1 MQSRVI
7 KSAERAY
14 TLIES
19 DLRKVESLIDEQL
32 SSHSPAVKT
41 VLEYIRAHRGKM
53 QRPAIVLLCGKC
65 CEQVTPLHR
74 QIAAIVELIHIATL
88 LHDDVIDESQQR
100 RGHRTVNSLYGNE
113 AAVISGDFL
122 FGRVFRM
129 CAELSKPAVGK
140 ILADTCIRICQG
152 ELEQNFHRGNR
163 QLSEADYLSIIT
175 EKSASFLSS
184 CCHLGAVAADAL
196 PQQSKAF
203 ADFGLNIGIAFQI
216 IDDVLDII
224 GNEQTMGKRT
234 GSDFTMD
241 TFTLPVIHLIATA
254 AEKDRSAIFELIAGS
269 EQNKDAAIAL
279 LRQYGSL
286 DYACGR
292 AAQFRQLAI
301 DALAEVDESSAK
313 TALIET
319 ADFCLNRAG

>member
-1 MQSRVI
+1 MQSQVI
-7 KSAERAY
+7 KSAERTY
-14 TLIES
+14 RLIEA

-32 SSHSPAVKT
+32 SSPSPAAKT

-53 QRPAIVLLCGKC
+53 LRPALVLLCGKC
-65 CEQVTPLHR
+65 CGQITPPHR

-88 LHDDVIDESQQR
+88 LHDDVIDESPQR
-100 RGHRTVNSLYGNE
+100 RGRRTVNSIYGNE
-113 AAVISGDFL
+113 AAIISGDFL

-129 CAELSKPAVGK
+129 CAELSPQVGK
-140 ILADTCIRICQG
+140 ILADTCVRVCQG

-163 QLSEADYLSIIT
+163 ELSEAGYLNIIT

-184 CCHLGAVAADAL
+184 CCRLGAVAADAV
-196 PQQSKAF
+196 PKQAAAF

-224 GNEQTMGKRT
+224 GNEQTMGKST
-234 GSDFTMD
+234 GSDLTMD
-241 TFTLPVIHLIATA
+241 TFTLPVIHLLA
-254 AEKDRSAIFELIAGS
+254 AADAKDRPVILELLSGS
-269 EQNKDAAIAL
+269 MPNKEAAIAF

-286 DYACGR
+286 DYAVGR
-292 AAQFRQLAI
+292 AAEFHRLAV
-301 DALAEVDESSAK
+301 DALAEMEENSAK

>member
-1 MQSRVI
+1 MQSRLI

-14 TLIES
+14 SLIES

-32 SSHSPAVKT
+32 ISTSPAAKT

-53 QRPAIVLLCGKC
+53 LRPALVLLCGKC
-65 CEQVTPLHR
+65 CGQVTPLHR
-74 QIAAIVELIHIATL
+74 QISAIVELIHIATL
-88 LHDDVIDESQQR
+88 LHDDVIDESHQR
-100 RGHRTVNSLYGNE
+100 RGRRTINSLYGNE

-129 CAELSKPAVGK
+129 CADLSHPTVGK

-163 QLSEADYLSIIT
+163 ELSEANYLNIIT

-196 PQQSKAF
+196 PKHATAF
-203 ADFGLNIGIAFQI
+203 ADFGLNVGIAFQI
-216 IDDVLDII
+216 IDDVLDIA
-224 GNEQTMGKRT
+224 GDEQAMGKST
-234 GSDFTMD
+234 GSDFTMN
-241 TFTLPVIHLIATA
+241 TFTLPVIHLLATA
-254 AEKDRSAIFELIAGS
+254 AAKDRPAILELFS
-269 EQNKDAAIAL
+269 DSDQNKGAATTL

-292 AAQFRQLAI
+292 AAQFRRLAV
-301 DALAEVDESSAK
+301 DALAGVEESSAR

-319 ADFCLNRAG
+319 ADFCINRAG

>member
-1 MQSRVI
+1 MQSQLI

-14 TLIES
+14 RLIEA
-19 DLRKVESLIDEQL
+19 DLRTVESLIDEQL
-32 SSHSPAVKT
+32 SSPSPAANT
-41 VLEYIRAHRGKM
+41 VLGHIRSHRGKM
-53 QRPAIVLLCGKC
+53 LRPALVLLCGKC
-65 CEQVTPLHR
+65 CGRVTPLHR

-88 LHDDVIDESQQR
+88 LHDDVIDESHQR
-100 RGHRTVNSLYGNE
+100 RGRRTINSLYGNE

-129 CAELSKPAVGK
+129 CAELSHPTAGK
-140 ILADTCIRICQG
+140 IIADTCIRVCQG

-163 QLSEADYLSIIT
+163 QLSEAEYLSIIT

-184 CCHLGAVAADAL
+184 CCRLGAVAADA
-196 PQQSKAF
+196 PAKQSTAF

-216 IDDVLDII
+216 IDDVLDIA
-224 GNEQTMGKRT
+224 GNEQAMGKST

-241 TFTLPVIHLIATA
+241 TFTLPMIHLLATA
-254 AEKDRSAIFELIAGS
+254 EAKDRSAILELLAS
-269 EQNKDAAIAL
+269 SAPNKDVVTAF

-286 DYACGR
+286 DYACDR
-292 AAQFRQLAI
+292 AAQFRRLAV
-301 DALAEVDESSAK
+301 DALAEVAESSAK

-319 ADFCLNRAG
+319 ADFCINRAG

>member
-7 KSAERAY
+7 KNAERAY
-14 TLIES
+14 SLIEA
-19 DLRKVESLIDEQL
+19 DLRKVESLIDEQIR
-32 SSHSPAVKT
+32 STSPAAKT

-53 QRPAIVLLCGKC
+53 LRPALVLLCGKC
-65 CEQVTPLHR
+65 CGQVTPLHR
-74 QIAAIVELIHIATL
+74 QIAAIVEMIHIATL

-100 RGHRTVNSLYGNE
+100 RGRRTVNSLYGNE

-129 CAELSKPAVGK
+129 CAELPPHVGK
-140 ILADTCIRICQG
+140 ILADTCVRVCQG

-163 QLSEADYLSIIT
+163 ELSEADYLDIIT

-184 CCHLGAVAADAL
+184 CCHLGAVAADAA
-196 PQQSKAF
+196 PKRSAAF

-224 GNEQTMGKRT
+224 GNEQVMGKST
-234 GSDFTMD
+234 GSDLTMD
-241 TFTLPVIHLIATA
+241 TFTLPVIHLLAAAAAKDRPAILEILSGSGQNKEAATA
-254 AEKDRSAIFELIAGS
+254 F
-269 EQNKDAAIAL
+269 

-286 DYACGR
+286 DYAVGR
-292 AAQFRQLAI
+292 AAEFRRLAV
-301 DALAEVDESSAK
+301 DALAEVEESAAK
-313 TALIET
+313 TTIIET
-319 ADFCLNRAG
+319 ADFCINRAG

>member
-1 MQSRVI
+1 MQSRLI

-14 TLIES
+14 SLIES

-32 SSHSPAVKT
+32 SSPSPAAKT
-41 VLEYIRAHRGKM
+41 VLEYIRTHRGKM
-53 QRPAIVLLCGKC
+53 LRPALVLLCGKC
-65 CEQVTPLHR
+65 CGQVTPLHR

-88 LHDDVIDESQQR
+88 LHDDVIDESHQR
-100 RGHRTVNSLYGNE
+100 RGRRTINSLYGNE

-129 CAELSKPAVGK
+129 CADLSQPAIAK

-163 QLSEADYLSIIT
+163 QLSEADYLGIIT
-175 EKSASFLSS
+175 EKSASFLSG

-196 PQQSKAF
+196 PLQSTAF
-203 ADFGLNIGIAFQI
+203 ADFGLNIGIGFQI
-216 IDDVLDII
+216 VDDVLDVI
-224 GNEQTMGKRT
+224 GNEQTMGKST
-234 GSDFTMD
+234 GSDLTMD
-241 TFTLPVIHLIATA
+241 TFTLPFIHLLATA
-254 AEKDRSAIFELIAGS
+254 AAKDRPAILELLSAPD
-269 EQNKDAAIAL
+269 QNKESAAAL

-286 DYACGR
+286 DYAVGR
-292 AAQFRQLAI
+292 AAQFRQLAV
-301 DALAEVDESSAK
+301 DALAEVKESSAK

-319 ADFCLNRAG
+319 ADFCINRAG